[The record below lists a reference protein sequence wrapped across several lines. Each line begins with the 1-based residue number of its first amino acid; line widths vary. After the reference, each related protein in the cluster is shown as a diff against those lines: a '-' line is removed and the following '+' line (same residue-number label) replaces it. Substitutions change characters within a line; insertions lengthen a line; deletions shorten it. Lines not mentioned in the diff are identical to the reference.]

1 MDKTKHPYFIISI
14 LISLLAFI
22 LFAIPNNTGA
32 KDYQMLS
39 VFEPDE
45 FAQYPVIQR
54 MITPK
59 ETLRK
64 TIIGFLA
71 YDYYFYGF
79 PFFGSSAIVQLLLKG
94 INRTENTQ
102 LSLLFLRQLTSVL
115 PMLISLLLLV
125 KLWDNFETWRSPFG
139 LLLLL
144 NIPAVTK
151 NALWWHPDGL
161 VLLLVVLILYLLRK
175 DSFKLKRFFY
185 LAAILCG
192 VLTATKLIGLYFFLA
207 VAYCLWMAYQKN
219 KLPWPKIVAAG
230 IAFIALMAVSF
241 VAANPF
247 LLSSWGRIAWFQIF
261 QRQRFLLDKGY
272 GIVYE
277 KGLLAV
283 YPLLKESYGHVI
295 FLLTALA
302 ISIWGAIR
310 SDHKHL
316 YQLTLTWS
324 LPITIMTFFLTHFKY
339 QYWLPVGTVL
349 ISGFIGVLPK
359 KLEKKVFTKVSFPF
373 LVVFLILLIQSGLF
387 IPQNIRFFRDGV
399 IREETSPEIAFAKKI
414 EENLAPLDGVA
425 ASVYFDYRLYLPEN
439 ENWQVHTSFDL
450 LNYDYINDNR
460 FDVLLLL
467 RQRINDYLNP
477 DAVGID
483 PQQFQL
489 SQSFY
494 TDAENGTISGYKL
507 IYQDELAL
515 IYIKDKV
522 YYEHFGAK

>member
-1 MDKTKHPYFIISI
+1 MEKTEHPYFILCI

-22 LFAIPNNTGA
+22 LFAIPNNTGS
-32 KDYQMLS
+32 KNYQMLS

-45 FAQYPVIQR
+45 FAQYPIIQR

-64 TIIGFLA
+64 TFIGFLA

-102 LSLLFLRQLTSVL
+102 LSLLFLRQLISVL

-139 LLLLL
+139 LFLLL
-144 NIPAVTK
+144 NIPAVTN

-161 VLLLVVLILYLLRK
+161 VLLLVVLILYLLKK
-175 DSFKLKRFFY
+175 DSFQLKRFFY

-192 VLTATKLIGLYFFLA
+192 ILTATKLIGLYFFLA
-207 VAYCLWMAYQKN
+207 VAYCLWIAYQKN
-219 KLPWPKIVAAG
+219 KSSWSKIVGGG

-241 VAANPF
+241 VIANPF

-272 GIVYE
+272 GIVYD

-283 YPLLKESYGHVI
+283 YPLLRESYGHAI

-302 ISIWGAIR
+302 ISIWGSIK
-310 SDHKHL
+310 SNYKYL
-316 YQLTLTWS
+316 YQLILAWS
-324 LPITIMTFFLTHFKY
+324 LPITVTTYFLTHFKY
-339 QYWLPVGTVL
+339 QYWLPVGIVL
-349 ISGFIGVLPK
+349 ISGFIGILPK
-359 KLEKKVFTKVSFPF
+359 KLEKKGFTKEFFPF
-373 LVVFLILLIQSGLF
+373 FVIILILLIQSGFF
-387 IPQNIRFFRDGV
+387 IPQNIRTIWSGFK
-399 IREETSPEIAFAKKI
+399 REENSQEIAFAKKI

-439 ENWQVHTSFDL
+439 EIWQVHTRL
-450 LNYDYINDNR
+450 L
-460 FDVLLLL
+460 
-467 RQRINDYLNP
+467 
-477 DAVGID
+477 
-483 PQQFQL
+483 
-489 SQSFY
+489 
-494 TDAENGTISGYKL
+494 K
-507 IYQDELAL
+507 
-515 IYIKDKV
+515 
-522 YYEHFGAK
+522 